1 MARDRAGR
9 TEAKSL
15 RLFVAFDVS
24 AEAADAVERAI
35 EPWRSVFERARW
47 VPRENWHVTLKFL
60 GQTWP
65 RLERWVHQRVG
76 ASAATCG
83 PVSIRLTGLGSF
95 PSKGR
100 GRVLWA
106 GVEDRDGGLVRIV
119 AALDGELEREFRP
132 ESRGFSPHL
141 TVARSEP
148 PLRVP
153 ATFATTPLEPVAFT
167 VDRIVVF
174 RSHLAR
180 PAPRYEPLS
189 SFPLTGR

>member
-1 MARDRAGR
+1 
-9 TEAKSL
+9 
-15 RLFVAFDVS
+15 
-24 AEAADAVERAI
+24 
-35 EPWRSVFERARW
+35 

-76 ASAATCG
+76 ASAAACG
-83 PVSIRLTGLGSF
+83 PVSTRLTGLGSF

-106 GVEDRDGGLVRIV
+106 GIEDRDGSLAGIV
-119 AALDGELEREFRP
+119 ATLDGELEREFRP
-132 ESRGFSPHL
+132 ESRAFSPHL

-174 RSHLAR
+174 RSHLGR
-180 PAPRYEPLS
+180 PAPRYEPLA